1 MPKYVLRLNRCLNK
15 FHKFEGLRILVRV
28 EREIKSVLFLKL
40 SAQEWGGSDLWS
52 SGRRQVVESDG
63 FDVQK
68 LFQCRLAGASA
79 G

>member
-1 MPKYVLRLNRCLNK
+1 MFCALIVVLTS
-15 FHKFEGLRILVRV
+15 FTFEGLRILVRV

-40 SAQEWGGSDLWS
+40 SAQEWGGSDHW
-52 SGRRQVVESDG
+52 SGRVVESDR